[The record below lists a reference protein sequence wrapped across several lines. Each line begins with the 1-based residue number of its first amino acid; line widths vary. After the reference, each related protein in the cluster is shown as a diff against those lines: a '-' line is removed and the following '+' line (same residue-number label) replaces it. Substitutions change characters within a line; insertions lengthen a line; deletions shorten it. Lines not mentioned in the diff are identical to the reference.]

1 VDALS
6 LECMK
11 FILKRN
17 VEDEILSNRLM
28 PLERL
33 EHTNASSAL
42 LLCEIIQITTLHTLY
57 ILRNFQT
64 ISPFL

>member
-11 FILKRN
+11 FVLKRN
-17 VEDEILSNRLM
+17 AEDEILSNRLM
-28 PLERL
+28 SLERL

-42 LLCEIIQITTLHTLY
+42 LDGRSFKSQLCTCFAILEI
-57 ILRNFQT
+57 FQT